1 MYPFREKTPT
11 RRPGRTVCKHYTSYI
26 ETLRED
32 FNERCGYCD
41 DSDRL
46 RIRSYTIDHFVPRNP
61 KDFSHNIESNFYYN
75 LVYSCRYCNSAKTNK
90 WPTKDAKIH
99 HNDKEGFIDP
109 IEIDYTGLFKRCIDG
124 HIIPAEEENILANHI
139 LSELKLWLPIHERMW
154 KLEKIINLN
163 RQIRIRLNNMENGE
177 IKDQLEKLHYE
188 VYKMMDEIMES
199 IFVENE

>member
-1 MYPFREKTPT
+1 MRPFREKTPT

-26 ETLRED
+26 DTLRED

-46 RIRSYTIDHFVPRNP
+46 RIRSYTIDHFVPQNP
-61 KDFSHNIESNFYYN
+61 KDFSHNIEPNFYYN
-75 LVYSCRYCNSAKTNK
+75 LVYSCRYCNAAKTNK

-99 HNDKEGFIDP
+99 HNGKEGFIDP
-109 IEIDYTGLFKRCIDG
+109 IEIEYTGLFKRWIDG

-139 LSELKLWLPIHERMW
+139 LSELRLWFPIHERMW

-163 RQIRIRLNNMENGE
+163 RQIRIRLSNMKKGE

-188 VYKMMDEIMES
+188 VYKIMDEIMES